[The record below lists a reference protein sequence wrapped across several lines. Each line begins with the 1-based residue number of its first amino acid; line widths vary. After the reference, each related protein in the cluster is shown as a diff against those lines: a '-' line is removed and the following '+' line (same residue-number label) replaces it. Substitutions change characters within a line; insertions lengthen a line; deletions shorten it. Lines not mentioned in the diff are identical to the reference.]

1 MKRYAFW
8 LKTLAFVLAVVT
20 LLGMAAGGLG
30 VFLAENYNMYSQS
43 DYDTWL
49 YERHNMW
56 TSTLADQVLLDYGAQ
71 LSDCPQWLLEE
82 TGYIGAIERAENW
95 FDLDSNAWCYTIQK
109 SDGTLLR
116 DTRPEG
122 LADDAPAYTYVAD
135 ARYPVLA
142 LDWETEETPQ
152 AETEPAVDDT
162 EYVEKYTET
171 YFNPNTDEIGTVS
184 YVEIPSLTVNIWL
197 SKSVADPY
205 LLGLPVAMFRPLFEL
220 RYLLIAII
228 GVCLCLFVFAF
239 VYLMYAAGRDP
250 KTGMVIPRG
259 LNRLSL
265 DLYAGLAALVLVFG
279 AAAVVI
285 GLETISYGSYNVLL
299 TVLIICGGLVMAAVA
314 IGFFTALAA
323 QVKLPGYFWWH
334 HSITGRIW
342 KWVWRAIRF
351 ICRGIVRLLG
361 LLPVIWEWLLIG
373 AVLGVGLILTCFA
386 GMDMGS
392 AILVLWWC
400 GVGVAAVGYGGY
412 CFGTIRKGIRRM
424 KEGSLNEKIGTE
436 VMIGSF
442 KSVAQDLNA
451 LSDVVAVAAEKQL
464 KSERMKT
471 ELITNVSHD
480 IKTPLTSLINY
491 VDLLQQPH
499 TEAEGEQY
507 LEVLSRQSQ
516 RLKKLVEDLMDMSK
530 ASTGNIVVVAAPMDA
545 VEAVNQALGE
555 FADKLETARLT
566 PIFRSQA
573 PRMEILADGRLTW
586 RVLSNLLSNVVKYA
600 LPGTRVYFD
609 LTQQDKWVQFSVK
622 NISREELNISAEE
635 LTERFVRGDTSR
647 NTEGSGLGL
656 SIARSLAQLQG
667 AQLDL
672 VVDGDLFKVTVTFD
686 AV

>member
-8 LKTLAFVLAVVT
+8 LKTLAFVLAVVM
-20 LLGMAAGGLG
+20 LVGIAACGLG
-30 VFLAENYNMYSQS
+30 VLLAENYGMYSQS
-43 DYDTWL
+43 DFDTWL
-49 YERHNMW
+49 YERNNVW
-56 TSTLADQVLLDYGAQ
+56 TSTLADQILLDYGAQ

-82 TGYIGAIERAENW
+82 AGYIGAIERAENW
-95 FDLDSNAWCYTIQK
+95 FDLDYDAWCYTIHR
-109 SDGTLLR
+109 SDGTVLR

-122 LADDAPAYTYVAD
+122 FDNSAPAHTFVMD
-135 ARYPVLA
+135 AHYPMLA
-142 LDWETEETPQ
+142 QNNGTEETQ
-152 AETEPAVDDT
+152 QSDSELTAVYTEPT
-162 EYVEKYTET
+162 EYVDAYLD
-171 YFNPNTDEIGTVS
+171 PNTGEIVCVS
-184 YVEIPSLTVNIWL
+184 YVETPGLTVTIWL
-197 SKSVADPY
+197 SRSVENPY
-205 LLGLPVAMFRPLFEL
+205 LIGIPTTMFRTLFTL

-228 GVCLCLFVFAF
+228 GVCLCLFVAAF

-250 KTGMVIPRG
+250 KTGTVVPKG
-259 LNRLSL
+259 LNRLPL
-265 DLYAGLAALVLVFG
+265 DLYAGIAALILIFG
-279 AAAVVI
+279 AAAI
-285 GLETISYGSYNVLL
+285 DEGLNVLGSGSYNVLL
-299 TVLIICGGLVMAAVA
+299 TVLMTCGGLVMAAVA

-323 QVKLPGYFWWH
+323 QVKLSGHYWWH
-334 HSITGRIW
+334 HSITGRLW
-342 KWVWRAIRF
+342 KWVWKTIRF
-351 ICRGIVRLLG
+351 VCRGIVRLFG

-373 AVLGVGLILTCFA
+373 AVLGIGLIIACA
-386 GMDMGS
+386 ASMDMGTP
-392 AILVLWWC
+392 ILVLWWC
-400 GVGVAAVGYGGY
+400 GIGVVAVGYGGY

-480 IKTPLTSLINY
+480 IKNPLTSLINY

-499 TEAEGEQY
+499 TETEGEQY

-656 SIARSLAQLQG
+656 NIAQSLMSLQHG
-667 AQLDL
+667 SLNII
-672 VVDGDLFKVTVTFD
+672 VDGDLFKVILTFPTE
-686 AV
+686 